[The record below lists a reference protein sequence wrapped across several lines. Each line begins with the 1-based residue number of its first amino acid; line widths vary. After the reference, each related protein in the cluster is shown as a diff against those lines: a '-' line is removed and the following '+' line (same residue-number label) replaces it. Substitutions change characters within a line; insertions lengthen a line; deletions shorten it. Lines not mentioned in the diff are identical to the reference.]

1 MPSQLVALDD
11 KQDVLIKYSN
21 SDPLGYHQGNCILN
35 PWLLYI
41 YRYASP
47 EDMVPYKQGV
57 GSASGNYMQVFATAP
72 SVGTSHDWTTA
83 SFFSQ
88 RSYAVQADLETS
100 K

>member
-1 MPSQLVALDD
+1 
-11 KQDVLIKYSN
+11 
-21 SDPLGYHQGNCILN
+21 
-35 PWLLYI
+35 
-41 YRYASP
+41 
-47 EDMVPYKQGV
+47 MVPYKQGV

-100 K
+100 KYVPVYMIMLLYNCTFKTKMGLYATHLK